1 MLRRHI
7 SNTATFFKK
16 ENMDQLFKKLP
27 RDLQWKI
34 LVEFLG
40 THVVRNGKLMRKI
53 VFTIRDG
60 VTVRHIGRDDYLP
73 VVNPTRIR
81 ETLSWLYKSRHGDPD
96 YGDPRPFYIP
106 FYIPFFSGENF
117 DPYAYTEKRGQMK
130 FYADARTGETLYGYR
145 KVIGCQLLWVIYSP
159 RVDLPL

>member
-1 MLRRHI
+1 
-7 SNTATFFKK
+7 
-16 ENMDQLFKKLP
+16 MDQLFAKLP

-73 VVNPTRIR
+73 VINPMRIR
-81 ETLSWLYKSRHGDPD
+81 ETLPWLYKSRHGDPD
-96 YGDPRPFYIP
+96 YGDPRPFYVP
-106 FYIPFFSGENF
+106 YFSGESL
-117 DPYAYTEKRGQMK
+117 DPDEPFAEKKYVK

-145 KVIGCQLLWVIYSP
+145 KVIACQLLWVIHFPSE
-159 RVDLPL
+159 DHPL